1 MQERKSHS
9 LPLHQTGFEF
19 GLGMDPITLFLAL
32 AFADNAFEGDL
43 TLEQVME
50 MKKAQI
56 STARWFKFKQSK
68 LNGPVFRQCTKN
80 GMTQNGKGM
89 TYDTLLKEY
98 DDLLFRAGFL
108 VQVTLYGLRRNM
120 GNVLDGKVT
129 ESERSRVLGHLKAST
144 FARHYASK
152 TPNIDSQS
160 LVLGLEQR
168 KDLTSQ
174 FERAGVFRDEDAPKE
189 LPDKQLQ
196 EIEEDGEL
204 SGLRSDRDAKKAE
217 LQRDYGSIRKSP
229 ILEKSSYARL

>member
-1 MQERKSHS
+1 
-9 LPLHQTGFEF
+9 
-19 GLGMDPITLFLAL
+19 MDPITLFLAL

-120 GNVLDGKVT
+120 GNVLDGVYFQ
-129 ESERSRVLGHLKAST
+129 ESGEQDNNIEPQARSL
-144 FARHYASK
+144 
-152 TPNIDSQS
+152 SQS
-160 LVLGLEQR
+160 AVESWV
-168 KDLTSQ
+168 T
-174 FERAGVFRDEDAPKE
+174 
-189 LPDKQLQ
+189 
-196 EIEEDGEL
+196 
-204 SGLRSDRDAKKAE
+204 
-217 LQRDYGSIRKSP
+217 
-229 ILEKSSYARL
+229 